1 MKYLLFNKQNLSFI
15 SNQLNSIILTL
26 LALISISFP
35 ALSETSEIESTE
47 NVIELFEPWFTEED
61 QDLELGLIN
70 EAETFIIEE
79 NILALSDNH
88 NSEVSQ
94 SKNQVLPIP
103 EPLPMQGEAF
113 KILSPLAQTETIS
126 VPESTERENTTE
138 TSEIPETVTEEQ
150 SENQEIETESNA
162 KSLAEAAQNL
172 IANLISVPF
181 QNNTSFGVGP
191 WDRTQNIMNFQPVI
205 PFDLNQN
212 WLVVSRTILPVI
224 YQPPLTVES
233 ANRFG
238 FGDLNPQ
245 FFFVPKNNSKWTCGV
260 GPVFLL
266 PTATSN
272 SLGTGKWGIG
282 PTAVVVYTSA
292 LWVIGALAN
301 NIWSVAGDSDRA
313 NVSQFLLQPFINYNL
328 ADGWYLVTAPIIT
341 ANWMADS
348 GNQWTIPIGGGFGKL
363 FKIGKQPV
371 NASLQGFWYAEKP
384 KSGPAW
390 TIRAQFQ
397 LLFPK

>member
-1 MKYLLFNKQNLSFI
+1 
-15 SNQLNSIILTL
+15 
-26 LALISISFP
+26 
-35 ALSETSEIESTE
+35 
-47 NVIELFEPWFTEED
+47 
-61 QDLELGLIN
+61 
-70 EAETFIIEE
+70 
-79 NILALSDNH
+79 
-88 NSEVSQ
+88 
-94 SKNQVLPIP
+94 
-103 EPLPMQGEAF
+103 
-113 KILSPLAQTETIS
+113 
-126 VPESTERENTTE
+126 VPE
-138 TSEIPETVTEEQ
+138 EQ
-150 SENQEIETESNA
+150 AENQEIETESNA
-162 KSLAEAAQNL
+162 KSLAEAAQNP

-205 PFDLNQN
+205 PFDLNQD
-212 WLVVSRTILPVI
+212 WLIVSRTILPVI

-245 FFFVPKNNSKWTCGV
+245 FFFVPKNNSKWTWGA

-292 LWVIGALAN
+292 PWVIGALAN

-371 NASLQGFWYAEKP
+371 NASLQGYWYAEKP
-384 KSGPAW
+384 KSGPDW

>member
-1 MKYLLFNKQNLSFI
+1 MGYLLLKKQNLSFI
-15 SNQLNSIILTL
+15 NGLLTISSLTL
-26 LALISISFP
+26 LASVSISLP
-35 ALSETSEIESTE
+35 VLSETSKIESTE
-47 NVIELFEPWFTEED
+47 NLTEFLQPLLTEDYQQSELD
-61 QDLELGLIN
+61 LIN
-70 EAETFIIEE
+70 EFENLIIKVD
-79 NILALSDNH
+79 ILTISDNN
-88 NSEVSQ
+88 NSEIS
-94 SKNQVLPIP
+94 QVLPIP
-103 EPLPMQGEAF
+103 EPLPMQGEAV
-113 KILSPLAQTETIS
+113 KVLSPLAQTETIP
-126 VPESTERENTTE
+126 VTESTEREKTTE
-138 TSEIPETVTEEQ
+138 IPEIPETVTEEQ
-150 SENQEIETESNA
+150 AENQEIKIESKA
-162 KSLAEAAQNL
+162 KSLAEAAQNP

-181 QNNTSFGVGP
+181 QNNTSFGVGA

-205 PFDLNQN
+205 PFDLNQD
-212 WLVVSRTILPVI
+212 WLIVSRTILPVI

-245 FFFVPKNNSKWTCGV
+245 FFFVPKNNSKWTWGI

-266 PTATSN
+266 PTATAN

-292 LWVIGALAN
+292 PWVIGALAN
-301 NIWSVAGDSDRA
+301 NIWSVAGDSDRT

-328 ADGWYLVTAPIIT
+328 ADGWYLVTSPIIT

-363 FKIGKQPV
+363 FKMGNQPV

-384 KSGPAW
+384 KGGPDW

-397 LLFPK
+397 LLFPKS

>member
-1 MKYLLFNKQNLSFI
+1 MDIENAV
-15 SNQLNSIILTL
+15 T
-26 LALISISFP
+26 LISISFP

-47 NVIELFEPWFTEED
+47 NIIELFEPWFTEED

-70 EAETFIIEE
+70 EAESFIIEE
-79 NILALSDNH
+79 NILALSDNN
-88 NSEVSQ
+88 NSEVSR

-113 KILSPLAQTETIS
+113 KVLSPLAQTETIS
-126 VPESTERENTTE
+126 VPESTEKENTTE

-162 KSLAEAAQNL
+162 KSLAEAAQNP

-205 PFDLNQN
+205 PFDLNQD

-245 FFFVPKNNSKWTCGV
+245 FFFVPKNNSKWTWGV

-292 LWVIGALAN
+292 PWVIGALAN

-328 ADGWYLVTAPIIT
+328 ADGWYLVTSPIIT

-363 FKIGKQPV
+363 FKMGKQPV

-384 KSGPAW
+384 KGGPDW

>member
-15 SNQLNSIILTL
+15 SNQLNIIILTL
-26 LALISISFP
+26 LTLISISFP

-47 NVIELFEPWFTEED
+47 NIIELFEPWFTEED

-70 EAETFIIEE
+70 EAESFIIEE
-79 NILALSDNH
+79 NILALSDNN

-94 SKNQVLPIP
+94 PKNQVLPIP

-113 KILSPLAQTETIS
+113 KVLSPLAQTETIS
-126 VPESTERENTTE
+126 VPESTEKENTTE
-138 TSEIPETVTEEQ
+138 TSETPETVTEEQ
-150 SENQEIETESNA
+150 AENQEIETESNA
-162 KSLAEAAQNL
+162 KSLAEAAQNP

-205 PFDLNQN
+205 PFDLNQD
-212 WLVVSRTILPVI
+212 WLIVSRTILPVI
-224 YQPPLTVES
+224 YQPPLSVES

-245 FFFVPKNNSKWTCGV
+245 FFFVPKNNSKWTWGV

-292 LWVIGALAN
+292 PWVIGALAN

-328 ADGWYLVTAPIIT
+328 ADGWYLVTSPIIT

-363 FKIGKQPV
+363 FKMGKQPV

-384 KSGPAW
+384 KGGPDW

>member
-245 FFFVPKNNSKWTCGV
+245 FFFVPKNNSKWTWGV

>member
-1 MKYLLFNKQNLSFI
+1 MKKQNCNLITSL
-15 SNQLNSIILTL
+15 LNVSSLAL

-35 ALSETSEIESTE
+35 ALSETLEIESTE
-47 NVIELFEPWFTEED
+47 NLTEFFQPWFTEDYQQSE
-61 QDLELGLIN
+61 LELIN
-70 EAETFIIEE
+70 KFENLFIEAD
-79 NILALSDNH
+79 ILTISDNNNIE
-88 NSEVSQ
+88 NSEIS
-94 SKNQVLPIP
+94 QVLPVP
-103 EPLPMQGEAF
+103 EPLPMQGEGV
-113 KILSPLAQTETIS
+113 KVLSPLAQTETIP

-138 TSEIPETVTEEQ
+138 IPETPETVTEDQAET
-150 SENQEIETESNA
+150 QEIKTEAEET
-162 KSLAEAAQNL
+162 SLAESAQNP

-181 QNNTSFGVGP
+181 QNNANFGVGA
-191 WDRTQNIMNFQPVI
+191 WDRTQYIMNFQPVI
-205 PFDLNQN
+205 PFDLNQD
-212 WLVVSRTILPVI
+212 WLLVSRTILPVI
-224 YQPPLTVES
+224 YQPPLTIES

-238 FGDLNPQ
+238 IGDLNPQ
-245 FFFVPKNNSKWTCGV
+245 FFFVPKNDSKWTWGV

-266 PTATSN
+266 PTATAN

-292 LWVIGALAN
+292 PWVVGALAN
-301 NIWSVAGDSDRA
+301 NIWSVAGDSDRR

-348 GNQWTIPIGGGFGKL
+348 SNQWTIPIGGGFGKL
-363 FKIGKQPV
+363 FRMGKQPV

-384 KSGPAW
+384 KGGPDW

-397 LLFPK
+397 LLFPKGR

>member
-1 MKYLLFNKQNLSFI
+1 MDIENAV
-15 SNQLNSIILTL
+15 T
-26 LALISISFP
+26 LISISFP

-47 NVIELFEPWFTEED
+47 NIIELFEPWFTEED

-70 EAETFIIEE
+70 EAESFIIEE

-88 NSEVSQ
+88 NSEVSR

-113 KILSPLAQTETIS
+113 KVLSPLAQTETIS
-126 VPESTERENTTE
+126 VPESTEKENTTE
-138 TSEIPETVTEEQ
+138 TSETPETVPEEQ
-150 SENQEIETESNA
+150 AENQEIETESNA

-205 PFDLNQN
+205 PFDLNQD
-212 WLVVSRTILPVI
+212 WLIVSRTILPVI

-245 FFFVPKNNSKWTCGV
+245 FFFVPKNNSKWTWGA

-292 LWVIGALAN
+292 PWVIGALAN

-371 NASLQGFWYAEKP
+371 NASLQGYWYAEKP
-384 KSGPAW
+384 KSGPDW